1 MVRNLPDK
9 EEAAFLLS
17 KIRANCSK
25 IVEELFIEVT
35 NKTVKYDPEIVKGIK
50 RLKKN
55 YRPNN
60 ITESSPGN
68 NYTSYS
74 INKGEKIVFCLRQ
87 KGGKNDNEL
96 VDENTMMFVA
106 IHELGHL
113 MSKSIGHT
121 TEFWDNMRFLLKK
134 GIKLKVYKHIDYSKF
149 PEDYCGIKITDT
161 PLT

>member
-1 MVRNLPDK
+1 MFSRDASAAVTSTSGARSNEVRTYAFVTGMNNNSWSDK
-9 EEAAFLLS
+9 ALASSEGLIITGAGGSIGGTTIGNAALIIGS
-17 KIRANCSK
+17 T
-25 IVEELFIEVT
+25 T
-35 NKTVKYDPEIVKGIK
+35 NGI
-50 RLKKN
+50 
-55 YRPNN
+55 
-60 ITESSPGN
+60 G
-68 NYTSYS
+68 
-74 INKGEKIVFCLRQ
+74 V
-87 KGGKNDNEL
+87 DANEL
-96 VDENTMMFVA
+96 VDLNTMMFVA